1 MDPVTHSALGMACGL
16 LVSPSRHRR
25 AGALAGLAA
34 GLLPDADIFL
44 RSASDPLFS
53 LEYHRHFT
61 HSFAFSPVLMVI
73 AVGIAGGLRRLFR
86 RPANWSAL
94 WLPALIGVW
103 SHIFC
108 DLWTSYGTRA
118 WWPFSQERS
127 ALDWVSVIDPLLTLP
142 LLVLTI
148 VAVAKKSVRPAA
160 WGLGWVSL
168 YLALAI
174 VQGARAGAALK
185 GLMAERGYTAE
196 RQTVK
201 PSFGNILLWRGMYQH
216 QGRYYS
222 TAIRC
227 GLGSAEIREGS
238 SVVAIS
244 LPEADQAW
252 GDFPARSVQLN
263 DVARFAHFSDGWVA
277 WHPTEPNVIGDLRYA
292 QMPHEIAPLWGIR
305 LDAAQPEKHVE
316 FVTFRNTSAAAWK
329 ELWEMIC
336 GKGSLTSP
344 VPPPKLRVQ

>member
-1 MDPVTHSALGMACGL
+1 MDPVTHTALGMACGL

-185 GLMAERGYTAE
+185 GLMAERGHTAE

-201 PSFGNILLWRGMYQH
+201 PSFGNILLWRGIYQY
-216 QGRYYS
+216 QGRYFS

-227 GLGSAEIREGS
+227 GLGAVQLREGE
-238 SVVAIS
+238 SVAALSPPVMDHDWES
-244 LPEADQAW
+244 
-252 GDFPARSVQLN
+252 FPAGSTQLN
-263 DVARFAHFSDGWVA
+263 DLARFTHFSDGWVA
-277 WHPTEPNVIGDLRYA
+277 WHPTESNVIGDMRYA
-292 QMPHEIAPLWGIR
+292 QLPHQMAPLWGIG
-305 LDAAQPEKHVE
+305 LDTTQPERHVRYL
-316 FVTFRNTSAAAWK
+316 TFRNTTAEAWK
-329 ELWEMIC
+329 ELWAMIC
-336 GKGSLTSP
+336 GEGIWRSLP
-344 VPPPKLRVQ
+344 